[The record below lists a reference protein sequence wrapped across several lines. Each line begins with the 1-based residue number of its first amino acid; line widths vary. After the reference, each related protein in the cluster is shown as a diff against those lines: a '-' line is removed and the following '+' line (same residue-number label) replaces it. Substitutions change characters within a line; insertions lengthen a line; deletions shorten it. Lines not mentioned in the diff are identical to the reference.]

1 MRTIDG
7 ISVSNVEYKLEWNSM
22 DTHSYDTN
30 YIADERFVE
39 MNGKIDSNIPN
50 DECVMVILSVSSL
63 LQPIPIVMDSSSSSW
78 TELMLRIVVFDVVV
92 DAVAVLVEVFCVYN
106 SMKTL
111 IIDPKLNQQSTVPF
125 ISKEVGYV
133 ACYCFFCKR
142 CAEEILFHS
151 SFRSEFVFESET
163 LIEIRHPVP
172 PTRRELHPKKN
183 KRVFW
188 FLSVF
193 SYR

>member
-1 MRTIDG
+1 MKDMRTIDG
-7 ISVSNVEYKLEWNSM
+7 ISVSNVEYKLDWNSM
-22 DTHSYDTN
+22 DAHSYDTN

-111 IIDPKLNQQSTVPF
+111 IIDPKLNQQSTVPYIF
-125 ISKEVGYV
+125 
-133 ACYCFFCKR
+133 A
-142 CAEEILFHS
+142 
-151 SFRSEFVFESET
+151 
-163 LIEIRHPVP
+163 
-172 PTRRELHPKKN
+172 RR
-183 KRVFW
+183 
-188 FLSVF
+188 
-193 SYR
+193 

>member
-1 MRTIDG
+1 
-7 ISVSNVEYKLEWNSM
+7 M
-22 DTHSYDTN
+22 DAHSYDTN
-30 YIADERFVE
+30 YIDDERFVE

-63 LQPIPIVMDSSSSSW
+63 PRPIPIAMDSSSSSW

-133 ACYCFFCKR
+133 ACCCFFCKR

-151 SFRSEFVFESET
+151 SFRSELVFESET

-172 PTRRELHPKKN
+172 PTRREHN
-183 KRVFW
+183 TQKRTNVF
-188 FLSVF
+188 FGSFVF
-193 SYR
+193 FYC